1 MVLVRLEISSPHG
14 VLKIIFPPRLEVQKE
29 YKELFAELVKINDF

>member
-1 MVLVRLEISSPHG
+1 MVLVRLEISSPNG
-14 VLKIIFPPRLEVQKE
+14 VLKIIFPLDSEVQKE